1 MNFDLV
7 HDIQQSYRKLLNVMS
22 RPGEIENISDLSEKL
37 DIDIEVYK
45 SNYLIMLMLL
55 DGEVSFNV
63 YSENREKINKIV
75 GQITNSKLKPF
86 HEADYLFVTKEAK
99 NITDVMSI
107 CKVGDLSNPH
117 KSATLIIEVEN
128 LDNNK
133 ELKLTGPGIKD
144 SNYLSFESNK
154 EWLKIRN
161 EKNKEYPLGID
172 IILID
177 EKGNLACLPRT
188 TKVQEV

>member
-1 MNFDLV
+1 MKFDLV

-22 RPGEIENISDLSEKL
+22 RPGEIENISDISKKI

-45 SNYLIMLMLL
+45 SSYLIMLMLL

-63 YSENREKINKIV
+63 YSEKREKINKIV
-75 GQITNSKLKPF
+75 GQITNSKLKSF
-86 HEADYLFVTKEAK
+86 HEVDYLFVTKEAK
-99 NITDVMSI
+99 NIADVMSI

-128 LDNNK
+128 LSNNK

-144 SNYLSFESNK
+144 SNYLSFKSNK
-154 EWLKIRN
+154 EWIKIICSFFILKPQGN
-161 EKNKEYPLGID
+161 KNIFQ
-172 IILID
+172 II
-177 EKGNLACLPRT
+177 
-188 TKVQEV
+188 